1 MPYGWKP
8 PEQARMW
15 AGSHI
20 REIPDPVPYFMQ
32 VIKHPHIS
40 RVLRNIH
47 SDIFSGNSPI
57 WENLKKAIL
66 TEPRGPSK
74 TIILA
79 SKGQGKASVPREP
92 NSWSSCIDY
101 FGNYL
106 KTEVASDWLDPYQND
121 QNSWPWADAV
131 AASIMEAFEKRPEW
145 LNFQVAALK
154 PVLPTEVSDRANSE
168 ALFSEFAQ
176 DLQKIRGFGF
186 IAEARWREDVKKNG
200 PNRAF
205 KDYEHMLS
213 ECYFD
218 VTGLKALLALHLT
231 ENASLDPQFIRE
243 DLDKLLP
250 RYSKAFV
257 FSSDLTIVRGRRS
270 MDEFLDKMTEAFIT
284 CIKRARH
291 RASVLTERPE
301 QKTQVP
307 SRSIQKRE
315 STGILFDG
323 ISNWEDIEIVFTS
336 EERVQINIKGRY
348 LETRNYAEM
357 GFEDRRNGKPNKSW
371 LILRVMAEHEG
382 LLKVTK
388 RASLK
393 TKLSQTEDRE
403 SEELEQRKSA
413 GYQQSKLEKRIQE
426 IRSVLRVKFGIS
438 ADPLPHAP
446 TLGYQARFKIRC
458 APAYEV

>member
-1 MPYGWKP
+1 MAGSPR
-8 PEQARMW
+8 ASADV

-168 ALFSEFAQ
+168 ALFSEFTQ

-205 KDYEHMLS
+205 KDYDHMLS

-291 RASVLTERPE
+291 LASISGSSEQAKTYKTALGRNIDMFRMECGWSFDDLAHWSNIDKKSILAHVNQGKSAYPSTIKKYADTFTKKLERPVNVE
-301 QKTQVP
+301 DL
-307 SRSIQKRE
+307 RS
-315 STGILFDG
+315 
-323 ISNWEDIEIVFTS
+323 
-336 EERVQINIKGRY
+336 
-348 LETRNYAEM
+348 
-357 GFEDRRNGKPNKSW
+357 
-371 LILRVMAEHEG
+371 
-382 LLKVTK
+382 
-388 RASLK
+388 
-393 TKLSQTEDRE
+393 
-403 SEELEQRKSA
+403 
-413 GYQQSKLEKRIQE
+413 
-426 IRSVLRVKFGIS
+426 
-438 ADPLPHAP
+438 
-446 TLGYQARFKIRC
+446 
-458 APAYEV
+458 